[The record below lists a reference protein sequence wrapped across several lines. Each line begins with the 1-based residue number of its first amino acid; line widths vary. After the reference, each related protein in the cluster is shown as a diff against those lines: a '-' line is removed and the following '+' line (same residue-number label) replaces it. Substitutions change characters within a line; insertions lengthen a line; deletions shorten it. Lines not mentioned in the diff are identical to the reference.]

1 MKILLIEDEAKI
13 AEFVIQGLRL
23 AGHEVTHAQDG
34 EQGLSSIMA
43 AQHDVAVLDLMLPKL
58 DGFQVLQQAKAA
70 EPKLAPEFNFKA
82 DSMAMSFAYDSVAHS
97 LNIVMTDKASGEVIR
112 KITYKHMSS
121 DTHQTR
127 MLQGLLLDQQA

>member
-1 MKILLIEDEAKI
+1 MSSALSLPPNATVHQEDAVNGMKAHKLPTLKASAAAAAPAK
-13 AEFVIQGLRL
+13 
-23 AGHEVTHAQDG
+23 
-34 EQGLSSIMA
+34 
-43 AQHDVAVLDLMLPKL
+43 
-58 DGFQVLQQAKAA
+58 AKAA

-82 DSMAMSFAYDSVAHS
+82 DSMAMSFAYVSVAHS

-121 DTHQTR
+121 DVHQTR

>member
-1 MKILLIEDEAKI
+1 MSSALSLPPNATVHQEDAVNGMNAHKLPTLK
-13 AEFVIQGLRL
+13 A
-23 AGHEVTHAQDG
+23 
-34 EQGLSSIMA
+34 SA
-43 AQHDVAVLDLMLPKL
+43 AAAAPVK
-58 DGFQVLQQAKAA
+58 GKAA

-121 DTHQTR
+121 DVHQTLT
-127 MLQGLLLDQQA
+127 LQGLLLDQQA